1 MKYFIP
7 YLGISGKS
15 FKYLQ
20 INFGKYKG
28 EKASD
33 IVFRKLE
40 YIDWCFDNLK
50 NFKIPSS
57 LNIDFKLG
65 IKNRL
70 IYAIQENNSKNIE
83 YCKYLCNKYKINYQE
98 LYQKSLEDIAELKE
112 MNKYNVLGNKS
123 EEVV

>member
-1 MKYFIP
+1 MKKYFAP

-15 FKYLQ
+15 FKYLE

-50 NFKIPSS
+50 NFKIPPS
-57 LNIDFKLG
+57 LMIDFKLG

-70 IYAIQENNSKNIE
+70 IYAIQENNFKNIE

-98 LYQKSLEDIAELKE
+98 MYQKSLEDISKLKE
-112 MNKYNVLGNKS
+112 MNKYNVLGNQS
-123 EEVV
+123 DL